1 MRTDGF
7 HTAASPFHV
16 CENRFRVRAFP
27 SFLTRPSIIQVALA
41 APLAVVSSLAF
52 AGCSNAS
59 PSGPIITPSFVGP
72 SPGSTSLV
80 AGATTGPQPN
90 ADFSN
95 CGPSIA
101 ASGSGSGGATSFA
114 GGVSGTAS
122 IGPGP
127 APFSPLPVFGA
138 SVTATVAPPP
148 ISGGTL
154 LGLQAGSLAVASDP
168 DRDALYVVDTS
179 SATLLQTIVLQS
191 GDEPGR
197 LVEDGAGRVHV
208 ALRSGGALVT
218 VDPMTGAIL
227 ARRPVCPAPRGVA
240 WDSTTDQ
247 VWVACATGELMGL
260 PAAGGPIATQWV
272 IERDLRDVIVKN
284 GAISVTKFRSAE
296 ILRLAADGTITR
308 RDSVQPNGL
317 TAPHVAWRALESVAH
332 GTLLVHQDHATTSIP
347 TQQPGGYGLGPGGAV
362 ASSCATIDDATGTES
377 GTASLFA
384 GPFGGSAVLPV
395 DVAISPDETYVVV
408 ALAGNGFSASLPE
421 LAVVPFA
428 IFTSPSVNTASSVVG
443 MTGGFS
449 SGTAVATSG
458 TVSES
463 SGPIVASGDS
473 SVDFADS
480 STAEVAFAPE
490 QPIAVA
496 FDSAGRLLVQSREP
510 AVLHILDAQTIA
522 AGNAVPIPLGGTQV
536 VLSTTSRDDTGH
548 DIFHALAGAAIACAS
563 CHPEGGDDGHVW
575 ILDGNARRTPSL
587 RGTIAGTAPYH
598 WPGDE
603 ANFTALSND
612 VYTGRMGGQ
621 MLAPDQT
628 TALMTWVQTIAP
640 PPAPSWVDGA
650 AASRGKAIFDGAT
663 AACST
668 CHLGPKLTNN
678 QTMNVSTCG
687 AFQVPPLVGVGW
699 RAPLMHNG
707 CAATFADRF
716 GKCATSGHGSLH
728 GLSAANISD
737 LTAYL
742 DSL

>member
-1 MRTDGF
+1 VG
-7 HTAASPFHV
+7 
-16 CENRFRVRAFP
+16 
-27 SFLTRPSIIQVALA
+27 LA
-41 APLAVVSSLAF
+41 EF
-52 AGCSNAS
+52 
-59 PSGPIITPSFVGP
+59 
-72 SPGSTSLV
+72 
-80 AGATTGPQPN
+80 GPQPN

-95 CGPSIA
+95 CGLS
-101 ASGSGSGGATSFA
+101 SGSPSGSVVVDAGGFAGDTSG
-114 GGVSGTAS
+114 GGVSTA
-122 IGPGP
+122 PGP
-127 APFSPLPVFGA
+127 PPGVPPLPPTLPVFGA
-138 SVTATVAPPP
+138 SVTATVPPPP

-154 LGLQAGSLAVASDP
+154 LGLQNGSLAVASDP
-168 DRDALYVVDTS
+168 DRDALYVIDTS
-179 SATLLQTIVLQS
+179 GASLLKTIALQS

-218 VDPMTGAIL
+218 IDPMTGTVL

-240 WDSTTDQ
+240 WDSTTDR
-247 VWVACATGELMGL
+247 VWVACATGELVAL

-272 IERDLRDVIVKN
+272 VERDLRDVIVKS

-296 ILRLAADGTITR
+296 ILRLAADGTIAR

-317 TAPHVAWRALESVAH
+317 SAPHVAWRAVESPTH
-332 GTLLVHQDHATTSIP
+332 GMLVVHQDHSTISIP
-347 TQQPGGYGLGPGGAV
+347 TNAVGGYAFGPGGAV
-362 ASSCATIDDATGTES
+362 SSSCAMMNDATGAEIA
-377 GTASLFA
+377 TASLLA

-395 DVAISPDETYVVV
+395 DIAISPDETYVVV
-408 ALAGNGFSASLPE
+408 ALAGDGFSASAPE
-421 LAVVPFA
+421 LMVVPLA
-428 IFTSPSVNTASSVVG
+428 IFVSTSAASSG
-443 MTGGFS
+443 AISGSGGGVS
-449 SGTAVATSG
+449 NGSVSADSGTTLG
-458 TVSES
+458 ES
-463 SGPIVASGDS
+463 SGPIATIGSPASGSPS
-473 SVDFADS
+473 SSNPAV
-480 STAEVAFAPE
+480 EFAPE

-496 FDSAGRLLVQSREP
+496 FDSMGRLLVQSREP
-510 AVLHILDAQTIA
+510 AVLHILDAQTVA
-522 AGNAVPIPLGGTQV
+522 PGNPVPRPLGGMQV

-548 DIFHALAGAAIACAS
+548 DIFHAMAGAPIACAS

-603 ANFTALSND
+603 ADFTALSND
-612 VYTGRMGGQ
+612 VYTGRMRGQ
-621 MLAPDQT
+621 MLTSDQT
-628 TALMTWVQTIAP
+628 TTLMSWVQTIPP
-640 PPAPSWVDGA
+640 PPAPSWVDSS
-650 AASRGKAIFDGAT
+650 AASRGKAIFEGPT

-668 CHLGPKLTNN
+668 CHSGPKLTNN

-716 GKCATSGHGSLH
+716 GKCATNGHGSLQ
-728 GLSAANISD
+728 GLSAADTSD